1 MVNKPEFNDEKI
13 PPQLMSFWGKNMN
26 RGRIKNREMLRK
38 KEKSQ
43 KTKGKLNANGAKI
56 KPERVGE

>member
-1 MVNKPEFNDEKI
+1 
-13 PPQLMSFWGKNMN
+13 MN

-43 KTKGKLNANGAKI
+43 KTKGKLNVNGAKI